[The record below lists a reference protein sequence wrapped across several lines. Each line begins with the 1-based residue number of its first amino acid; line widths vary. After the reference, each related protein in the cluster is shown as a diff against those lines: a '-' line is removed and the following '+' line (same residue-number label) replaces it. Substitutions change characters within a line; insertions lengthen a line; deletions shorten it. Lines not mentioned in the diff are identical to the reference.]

1 MSAGDDASRSGKSG
15 GERLCSVAD
24 LDATGAKGITLG
36 EWPKAREFVVVDDGG
51 TIRAYKNRC
60 PHNSGTL
67 ETVPDR
73 FLDADRANLVC
84 STHGARF
91 RITDGFCIMGPCRGE
106 ALTQVA
112 IVVVDGDVRL
122 AVD

>member
-1 MSAGDDASRSGKSG
+1 MGTCLSADSTPP
-15 GERLCSVAD
+15 GERLCSLAD

-36 EWPKAREFVVVDDGG
+36 EWPKAREFVVVRDGAA
-51 TIRAYKNRC
+51 IRAYKNRC

-73 FLDADRANLVC
+73 FLDAERENLVC

-91 RITDGFCIMGPCRGE
+91 RIADGHCISGPCRGE
-106 ALTQVA
+106 GLVEVA
-112 IVVVDGDVRL
+112 ITVVDGEVRL
-122 AVD
+122 AAP

>member
-1 MSAGDDASRSGKSG
+1 MSSGG
-15 GERLCSVAD
+15 ANTPGERLCAVAD

-36 EWPKAREFVVVDDGG
+36 EWPTAREFVVVRDGE

-73 FLDADRANLVC
+73 FLDGARANLVC

-91 RITDGFCIMGPCRGE
+91 RISDGTCISGPCRGD
-106 ALTQVA
+106 ALVSVA
-112 IVVVDGDVRL
+112 IEVADGEVRL
-122 AVD
+122 VGY

>member
-1 MSAGDDASRSGKSG
+1 MSADDASKSG
-15 GERLCSVAD
+15 GGRLCSVAD

-36 EWPKAREFVVVDDGG
+36 EWPKAREFVVVRDGD
-51 TIRAYKNRC
+51 TIHAYKNRC

-73 FLDADRANLVC
+73 FLDANRAYLVC

-91 RITDGFCIMGPCRGE
+91 RVSDGYCISGPCRGE
-106 ALTQVA
+106 GLISVA
-112 IVVVDGDVRL
+112 IVIADAEVRL
-122 AVD
+122 ALD